1 MNTRALF
8 LLLCTQPLFAGSWA
22 VGIGGGSSH
31 YLARQY
37 PSSYRFEDLH
47 VIETGWRGEG
57 EAGYYAGREGVNIIA
72 VYGVTF
78 WRSESRQT
86 LFRDQHLGLLGEYRL
101 VVVRMDERLQ
111 GAVGLGP
118 SLRRFSYYIE
128 EEKAHYPFR
137 FNIDAGIAGLFFLSR
152 HFLLRAQATYSFPPL
167 NPGTGVVEL
176 TLRAAY
182 RL

>member
-22 VGIGGGSSH
+22 VGVGGGSSH
-31 YLARQY
+31 YLGGE
-37 PSSYRFEDLH
+37 PSALLQNLS
-47 VIETGWRGEG
+47 VIQTGWRVEA
-57 EAGYYAGREGVNIIA
+57 EAGYYAGREGFNIMT
-72 VYGVTF
+72 VYGETF
-78 WRSESRQT
+78 WRSQSRQT

-101 VVVRMDERLQ
+101 VVLNQEGTLQ

-118 SLRRFSYYIE
+118 SLRRFSYYIQ
-128 EEKAHYPFR
+128 EEKTHYPFR
-137 FNIDAGIAGLFFLSR
+137 FNIDAGIAGLFFSTR
-152 HFLLRAQATYSFPPL
+152 HLLLRAQATYSFPPL
-167 NPGTGVVEL
+167 NPGTGVVGL

>member
-1 MNTRALF
+1 VNTRALF

-37 PSSYRFEDLH
+37 PSSYRFEDLP
-47 VIETGWRGEG
+47 VIETGWRVEA
-57 EAGYYAGREGVNIIA
+57 EAGYYAGREGFNIIA
-72 VYGVTF
+72 VYGETF

-101 VVVRMDERLQ
+101 FVLNQEGTLQ

-118 SLRRFSYYIE
+118 SLRRFRYYIE
-128 EEKAHYPFR
+128 GEKARYPLR
-137 FNIDAGIAGLFFLSR
+137 FNLDAGIAGLFFLSR